1 MASNRTSCPSTRISS
16 HIPTRLGGRRT
27 RQLVGTGLIAALPAL
42 MGAEGGCTLLQGTLE
57 SPVQAITIL
66 REHPDGAVDVDL
78 VVISLEKRANAQWID
93 TVHNAELRTPEG
105 ELVSLT
111 QEEDGHYR
119 AHSDDDARLVYAPG
133 DVNYR
138 VTFELDDEEL
148 AGDAAGEDFIAVVQA
163 PEAEVEFEFTKT
175 PDFAGDTSS
184 IEWSPG
190 NLAGL
195 LEVRDAEGELV
206 FSTFNLRT
214 PEFDGTKWASLIH
227 GGRKDLPVDVFADAG
242 TYTVSFCAVQS
253 QEGFDE
259 ELSSGLGALSGFLAG
274 RCVEDVKLEVPE

>member
-1 MASNRTSCPSTRISS
+1 MASNPTSDSPARI
-16 HIPTRLGGRRT
+16 PARPPACTGGHRT
-27 RQLVGTGLIAALPAL
+27 RQLVGAGLIAALPAL

-78 VVISLEKRANAQWID
+78 VVISLEDRAQWID

-105 ELVSLT
+105 DLIALN

-119 AHSDDDARLVYAPG
+119 AHSNDNAQLVYAPG

-138 VTFELDDEEL
+138 VTFELDDQEL

-163 PEAEVEFEFTKT
+163 PEAEVEFEFTKA

-184 IEWSPG
+184 VEWSPS

-195 LEVRDAEGELV
+195 LEVRDAKGELV

-242 TYTVSFCAVQS
+242 SYTVSFCAVES

-274 RCVEDVKLEVPE
+274 RCVEDVTLEVPE

>member
-1 MASNRTSCPSTRISS
+1 MASNLSPSSARIS
-16 HIPTRLGGRRT
+16 GRRI
-27 RQLVGTGLIAALPAL
+27 RQLVGMGLVAALPAL

-78 VVISLEKRANAQWID
+78 VVISVEDGQRWID
-93 TVHNAELRTPEG
+93 TVENAELRTPG
-105 ELVSLT
+105 GDLIPLT

-119 AHSDDDARLVYAPG
+119 ARSDEHERLVYEPG
-133 DVNYR
+133 DTNYR
-138 VTFELDDEEL
+138 VTFDLDDEQL

-163 PEAEVEFEFTKT
+163 PEAEVELEFTKS

-274 RCVEDVKLEVPE
+274 RCVEDLVLEVPE